1 MNKTFLT
8 VAQVFAIISGVF
20 LIFPLGILVLPLVLA
35 FFNFKAASVFDK
47 AKRGEAT
54 KEQVTNY
61 SIYLIFTSLI
71 GGIFGLIAASESTS
85 SISAP
90 SSVEQKLK
98 ELDGLFDRGLI
109 SKEEYEVRRKAIIDS
124 I

>member
-1 MNKTFLT
+1 MNKTLLT
-8 VAQVFAIISGVF
+8 VAQVFAIISGIF
-20 LIFPLGILVLPLVLA
+20 FIFPLGMFIFPLILA

-61 SIYLIFTSLI
+61 SIYLIFTSLV
-71 GGIFGLIAASESTS
+71 GGICGLVAASSTNGDVPVVGS
-85 SISAP
+85 L
-90 SSVEQKLK
+90 EQRLK
-98 ELDGLFDRGLI
+98 DLDNLFDRGII
-109 SKEEYEVRRKAIIDS
+109 SREEYEARRKVIIDS

>member
-1 MNKTFLT
+1 MNKTLLT
-8 VAQVFAIISGVF
+8 VAQVFAIISGIF
-20 LIFPLGILVLPLVLA
+20 FIFPLGMLIFPLILA

-61 SIYLIFTSLI
+61 SIYLIFTSLV
-71 GGIFGLIAASESTS
+71 GGICGLVAASSTNGDVPVVGS
-85 SISAP
+85 L
-90 SSVEQKLK
+90 EQRLK
-98 ELDGLFDRGLI
+98 DLDNLFDRGII
-109 SKEEYEVRRKAIIDS
+109 SREEYEARRKVIIDS

>member
-1 MNKTFLT
+1 MNKTLLT
-8 VAQVFAIISGVF
+8 VAQVFAIISGIF
-20 LIFPLGILVLPLVLA
+20 FIFPFGMFIFPLILA

-61 SIYLIFTSLI
+61 SIYLIFTSLV
-71 GGIFGLIAASESTS
+71 GGICGLVAASGTNGDVPVVGSL
-85 SISAP
+85 
-90 SSVEQKLK
+90 EQRLK
-98 ELDGLFDRGLI
+98 DLDNLFDRGII
-109 SKEEYEVRRKAIIDS
+109 SREEYEARRKVIIDS

>member
-1 MNKTFLT
+1 MNKTLLT
-8 VAQVFAIISGVF
+8 VAQVFAIISGIF
-20 LIFPLGILVLPLVLA
+20 FIFPLGMLIFPLILA

-61 SIYLIFTSLI
+61 SIYLVFTSLV
-71 GGIFGLIAASESTS
+71 GGICGLVAASGTDSDVPAVGS
-85 SISAP
+85 L
-90 SSVEQKLK
+90 EQRLK
-98 ELDGLFDRGLI
+98 DLDNLFDRGII
-109 SKEEYEVRRKAIIDS
+109 SREEYEARRKVIIDS